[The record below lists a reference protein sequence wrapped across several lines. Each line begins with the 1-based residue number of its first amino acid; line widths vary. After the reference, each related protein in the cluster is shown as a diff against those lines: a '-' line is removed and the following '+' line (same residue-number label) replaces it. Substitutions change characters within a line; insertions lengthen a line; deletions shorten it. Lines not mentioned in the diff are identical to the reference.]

1 VTGVAISAPHA
12 GRPRDPDVDRRVA
25 DAAIAL
31 FGEAGW
37 AGFSVE
43 AVAKRACV
51 GKASIYL
58 RWPTKEALLV
68 EALRQRVGLVA
79 EVDTGS
85 LRGDLVELACQMLD
99 LYLGEAGRAA
109 LRLRLE
115 GDLIPGLADQL
126 SALQTSQV
134 LAARGI
140 VHRGIRRGEI
150 PEGTSITLLLDTL
163 VGGATTHAEATP
175 RDVRDTLRAG
185 VTAYAEQLVD
195 FLLQAVRAAST
206 APGGRGLPGQLRSPG
221 ARYAGRPL
229 SGGSAHFTSTHQ

>member
-1 VTGVAISAPHA
+1 VTNYAGDDRSASLTGEEVTSVTIGATHA
-12 GRPRDPDVDRRVA
+12 GRPRDPEVDRRVA
-25 DAAIAL
+25 DAAVAL

-58 RWPTKEALLV
+58 RWTTKEALLV
-68 EALRQRVGLVA
+68 DALRRRVGTIA

-85 LRGDLVELACQMLD
+85 LRGDLIKLACQMLD
-99 LYLGEAGRAA
+99 LYLGDAGRAA

-115 GDLIPGLADQL
+115 GDLIPGLAEQL
-126 SALQTSQV
+126 NALQTSQV

-140 VHRGIRRGEI
+140 VRRGIRRGEI

-163 VGGATTHAEATP
+163 VGGATTHAHAAP
-175 RDVRDTLRAG
+175 KDLRDTLRAG
-185 VTAYAEQLVD
+185 TTRYAEQLVD
-195 FLLQAVRAAST
+195 FLLTAVNSGHLA
-206 APGGRGLPGQLRSPG
+206 RS
-221 ARYAGRPL
+221 
-229 SGGSAHFTSTHQ
+229 